1 MAEEQFPVV
10 YGLWNESIG
19 EWFNPGTRKPYFP
32 SREAALRLLPGAL
45 RQYSMGRWVVR
56 EYPLDI
62 SALDDTGAPVPAPAR
77 PSAA

>member
-1 MAEEQFPVV
+1 MAEEQYPVV
-10 YGLWNESIG
+10 FGLWNESIG

-32 SREAALRLLPGAL
+32 SREAALRLLPLAL

-62 SALDDTGAPVPAPAR
+62 STLDDAGAPVPAPAR
-77 PSAA
+77 PNAA

>member
-1 MAEEQFPVV
+1 M
-10 YGLWNESIG
+10 GTRSKH
-19 EWFNPGTRKPYFP
+19 PGQLGSGHRLNGRKPYFP
-32 SREAALRLLPGAL
+32 SQEAALRMLPGAL

-62 SALDDTGAPVPAPAR
+62 SALDDTGAPIPEPAR